1 MKLLLI
7 RHGETDWNI
16 EKRIQGSTDIPLNEN
31 GHTQAITLA
40 NTLSLRPVPI
50 SALYTSPLTRAAQTA
65 QVIADRLSLPCQKIT
80 DLREIEFGLWEG
92 LRWDE
97 VKARFPEEFAIW
109 YKNRRDTHPPK
120 GESYLDL
127 LKRLVPALKELI
139 LKNKDKGDLAAV
151 THSACIMSFLSQLY
165 NTPLH
170 EMAKRYPLTN
180 TAIVEIEAEQIL
192 SATINSKQHMPV
204 QCPE

>member
-16 EKRIQGSTDIPLNEN
+16 EKRIQGSTDTSLNEN
-31 GHTQAITLA
+31 GYAQAITLA
-40 NTLSLRPVPI
+40 NTLSLRPTPI
-50 SALYTSPLTRAAQTA
+50 LALYSSPLARAAQTA
-65 QVIADRLSLPCQKIT
+65 QVIADKLSLPCQKVN
-80 DLREIEFGLWEG
+80 DLREIGFGLWEG

-97 VKARFPEEFAIW
+97 VKTEFPEEFAAW
-109 YKNRRDTHPPK
+109 YKNRRDTRPPE

-127 LKRLVPALKELI
+127 LNRLVPALKGLI
-139 LKNKDKGDLAAV
+139 PSDKGESDLLVV
-151 THSACIMSFLSQLY
+151 THSACIMSFLSLLHH
-165 NTPLH
+165 TPLH

-192 SATINSKQHMPV
+192 SVNLRN
-204 QCPE
+204 

>member
-31 GHTQAITLA
+31 GRAQAVTLA

-50 SALYTSPLTRAAQTA
+50 SALYTSPLARAAQTA
-65 QVIADRLSLPCQKIT
+65 QIIADKLSLPCQIVS

-92 LRWDE
+92 LCWEE
-97 VKARFPEEFAIW
+97 VKLRYPEEFAAW
-109 YKNRRDTHPPK
+109 YKNRRDTRPPE

-127 LKRLVPALKELI
+127 LKRLVPALKKLI
-139 LKNKDKGDLAAV
+139 PNSKGDGDLAVV
-151 THSACIMSFLSQLY
+151 THSACIMSFLSLLY
-165 NTPLH
+165 HTPLH

-180 TAIVEIEAEQIL
+180 TAITEIKAEQIL
-192 SATINSKQHMPV
+192 YGL
-204 QCPE
+204 